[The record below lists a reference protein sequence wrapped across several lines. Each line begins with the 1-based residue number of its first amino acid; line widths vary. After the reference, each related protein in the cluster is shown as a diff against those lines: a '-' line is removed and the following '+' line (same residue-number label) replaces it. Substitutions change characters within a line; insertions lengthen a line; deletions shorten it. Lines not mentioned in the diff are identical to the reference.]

1 MSTHLRGAL
10 TNWRLDHAEETTVR
24 CLSGSI
30 QFYGDGRASDLV
42 DGSARSNNRRE
53 VGSANRLLNGDED
66 TRIEP
71 TREDHAST
79 GMKVSRNSSAS
90 PRMGYATL
98 PRTFTFGSPERF
110 VADAQAG
117 GYYLIPTRAP
127 RASA

>member
-42 DGSARSNNRRE
+42 DGSTRSNNRRE

-66 TRIEP
+66 TRIES
-71 TREDHAST
+71 TR
-79 GMKVSRNSSAS
+79 
-90 PRMGYATL
+90 
-98 PRTFTFGSPERF
+98 
-110 VADAQAG
+110 
-117 GYYLIPTRAP
+117 
-127 RASA
+127 